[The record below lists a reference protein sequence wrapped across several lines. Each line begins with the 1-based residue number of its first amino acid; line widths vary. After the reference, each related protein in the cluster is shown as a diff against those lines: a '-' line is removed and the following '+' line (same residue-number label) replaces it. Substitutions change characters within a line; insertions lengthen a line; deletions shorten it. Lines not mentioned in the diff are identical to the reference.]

1 MRKLSSRQNNGNAR
15 RLSKYNGVRE
25 VDGKASRPSP
35 AMYMNNETPKILQHI
50 DSDNGKLRTT
60 VAESI
65 VTHSSS
71 T

>member
-1 MRKLSSRQNNGNAR
+1 MQKLGLRENNGNAR
-15 RLSKYNGVRE
+15 RLSKSNGVRD
-25 VDGKASRPSP
+25 VDREASRRSP